1 MRAQV
6 LEPSRAARA
15 GPNHVRHYAK
25 VNPYDSQAA
34 AKIDLPFPFWLGP
47 AKSTHSILAFKIE
60 NADDLDRAL
69 IKQREGIAAIAK
81 PFDRVLSLLD

>member
-1 MRAQV
+1 M
-6 LEPSRAARA
+6 
-15 GPNHVRHYAK
+15 
-25 VNPYDSQAA
+25 
-34 AKIDLPFPFWLGP
+34 
-47 AKSTHSILAFKIE
+47 LAFKIE